1 MPTAVTAAGSRLP
14 SLDSDR
20 DLVALLLSGD
30 EQAFADVVR
39 HYHGPLLRFARIF
52 VATPEVAEDVVQDGW
67 LAVLTGLPAFEGRS
81 SLKSWIFG
89 IVANKAKTRGVRERR
104 TIPFADLMTS
114 DEDGAA
120 VDGDRFMR
128 NGGWRQPPARWD
140 ANTPEAQLL
149 RREAISIVERVLA
162 ELPPAQRAVVT
173 LRDVEDLDAAETCN
187 MLGITETNQRVLLH
201 RGRSKIRAALEET
214 AAKSR

>member
-1 MPTAVTAAGSRLP
+1 MPTAATAAGSRLSSP
-14 SLDSDR
+14 DSDR
-20 DLVALLLSGD
+20 DLVAQLLSGD

-39 HYHGPLLRFARIF
+39 RYHGPLLRFARIF
-52 VATPEVAEDVVQDGW
+52 VATPDVAEEVVQDGW
-67 LAVLTGLPAFEGRS
+67 LAVVTGLPAFEGRS

-104 TIPFADLMTS
+104 TIPFADLMTT

-120 VDGDRFMR
+120 VDGDRFR
-128 NGGWRQPPARWD
+128 RDGGWRQPPARWD
-140 ANTPEAQLL
+140 GNTPEAQLL

-201 RGRSKIRAALEET
+201 RGRSKIRAAIEGS
-214 AAKSR
+214 AAKGR